1 MTNGHL
7 KNWETAL
14 GMRLVNNAADHA
26 CVKQISVG
34 NCSFIYRCEPWS
46 GVYLWFNQVRDRTLQ
61 SGAADFRFV
70 TVNYCLSGRC
80 EVALSDDTYIYM
92 EPGMLSIDSRTPV
105 DGYYYP
111 TGSYTGLELA
121 FDLDLMGQ
129 NPPAGLLDYGDFPNW
144 MRKLTEESGGSCTA
158 SVSESCRNRMQEL
171 CTVLQ
176 KHSLRIEDY
185 RYQAL
190 SLLIDLERS
199 GITPMAEPHYVTKG
213 QRRIVAE
220 IEQRITRDL
229 SMHYTITDL
238 AKEYGISASALK
250 QYFEKV
256 YGLPI
261 SHYLRDLRMTH
272 AQQLLK
278 ETTMKIG
285 EVAASCGYSHQG
297 KFGAVFRET
306 TGMNPLEYRRLNYH
320 SKGENNTETE

>member
-1 MTNGHL
+1 
-7 KNWETAL
+7 
-14 GMRLVNNAADHA
+14 
-26 CVKQISVG
+26 
-34 NCSFIYRCEPWS
+34 
-46 GVYLWFNQVRDRTLQ
+46 
-61 SGAADFRFV
+61 
-70 TVNYCLSGRC
+70 
-80 EVALSDDTYIYM
+80 
-92 EPGMLSIDSRTPV
+92 
-105 DGYYYP
+105 
-111 TGSYTGLELA
+111 
-121 FDLDLMGQ
+121 
-129 NPPAGLLDYGDFPNW
+129 
-144 MRKLTEESGGSCTA
+144 
-158 SVSESCRNRMQEL
+158 MQEL

-199 GITPMAEPHYVTKG
+199 GITPMAEPRYVTKG

-320 SKGENNTETE
+320 SKGENNNETE